1 MNEDKPPD
9 KVSNTKGNRHIIRS
23 MGMDGVRSWCLL
35 YWSKGIPKLCAFLYP
50 DGRELLHVNKTV
62 L

>member
-1 MNEDKPPD
+1 MNEDKPPS
-9 KVSNTKGNRHIIRS
+9 KVSDIKRNSRS
-23 MGMDGVRSWCLL
+23 VRTLGVDGVRPRCLL

-50 DGRELLHVNKTV
+50 NGRELLHVNKTV